1 MGLLVIRIMCP
12 HFYQIIPDIYRE
24 MMEEKK
30 IVLFDGVCNLCN
42 RSVQFIIKRDHH
54 KQFHFA
60 SLQGKTGQQLLAQFH
75 LPADNLNSF
84 ILIENGTLYRKSS
97 AALRI
102 ARKLGAAWPLLYGFI
117 IVPAFIRDA
126 VYSLIAKNRYKW
138 FGKTESCMIPAPGL
152 KERFLD

>member
-1 MGLLVIRIMCP
+1 MIRIMCP

-97 AALRI
+97 AALRVC
-102 ARKLGAAWPLLYGFI
+102 RKLGGAWPLLYGFI